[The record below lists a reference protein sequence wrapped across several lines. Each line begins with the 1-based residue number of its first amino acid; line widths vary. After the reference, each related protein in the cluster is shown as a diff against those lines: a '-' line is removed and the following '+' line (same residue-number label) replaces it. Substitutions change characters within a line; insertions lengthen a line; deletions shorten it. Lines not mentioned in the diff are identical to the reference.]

1 MALKLEKLY
10 NIYEERYHFTLN
22 TIEDFQKS
30 VDKGDFLKVIDSGEK
45 LGVYI
50 LNRNLDK
57 KFADK

>member
-10 NIYEERYHFTLN
+10 NIYEERYLFALGV
-22 TIEDFQKS
+22 IEDFHSMVEKEEYH
-30 VDKGDFLKVIDSGEK
+30 KVIDSGEK

-57 KFADK
+57 RIG